1 MSSILTNLPDSTERY
16 SNETVYSVWK
26 GLVSTDQGA
35 ASGFSSL
42 VKSLDQHRT
51 VNSHMAVTKPHKPG
65 SSLFSSDRWLV
76 SQVGI
81 ALLKH
86 CDRLQY
92 WQSGFLLLHN
102 LHLYGV
108 HYVKWSQPSSRLPPF
123 VPHAPSPC
131 EVVLLA
137 VKICLK
143 VEKVDAALEVLHG
156 SEWIKTS
163 NSEEVSK
170 RTEVLCGVV
179 KKCLERRLLQE
190 AWKCLE
196 NIDCG
201 SKIVAGFV
209 NIITNLHNILLQ
221 DVLSL
226 GDTSFAL
233 NVHQRMRQCKLQ
245 CLPTVF
251 SALLQHLCDIKQVC
265 MHVCVCVCVSVLSRI
280 LQ

>member
-16 SNETVYSVWK
+16 SNKTVYSVWK

-42 VKSLDQHRT
+42 VKSLDQHRA
-51 VNSHMAVTKPHKPG
+51 VNSLTAVTESRKPG
-65 SSLFSSDRWLV
+65 SSLYPSDRWLI

-81 ALLKH
+81 ALLKY
-86 CDRLQY
+86 CDRLQD

-108 HYVKWSQPSSRLPPF
+108 HYVKLSQPSSGLPPF
-123 VPHAPSPC
+123 VPHALSPC
-131 EVVLLA
+131 EVALLA
-137 VKICLK
+137 VKMCLK

-156 SEWIKTS
+156 SEWVKTS
-163 NSEEVSK
+163 NGEELSK

-179 KKCLERRLLQE
+179 KKCLEGRLLQE

-196 NIDCG
+196 NIDYG
-201 SKIVAGFV
+201 GKIVAGFL

-226 GDTSFAL
+226 RDTRLAL
-233 NVHQRMRQCKLQ
+233 DIHQKMRQCKLQ

-251 SALLQHLCDIKQVC
+251 SALLQHLCDKKQVC
-265 MHVCVCVCVSVLSRI
+265 MCLSV
-280 LQ
+280 